1 MWLLQLIPSVPQDN
15 LDLSPGQAVRGEQRA
30 APTGCG
36 GGSVCASHTLGGV
49 RVHPQGMEVQRLDL
63 RILEVFS
70 NPNDSVILERSAL
83 EREQLC
89 RQQDGLCVP
98 VPGEQRRGAGRGAYK

>member
-1 MWLLQLIPSVPQDN
+1 M
-15 LDLSPGQAVRGEQRA
+15 
-30 APTGCG
+30 
-36 GGSVCASHTLGGV
+36 
-49 RVHPQGMEVQRLDL
+49 DL

-70 NPNDSVILERSAL
+70 NPNDSVILEHSAL